1 LGTPF
6 RGSAEG
12 GWVPIH
18 ELSIAQ
24 AIVDVATRSAGD
36 SRVTRVYVK
45 VGRLRQVVPAALEF
59 SFELCTHGTAA
70 EGAALELEEVPIGV
84 ACRSCGAASE
94 PAGFPLACAACGA
107 LRVDVVRGEEL
118 LVESLE
124 LEAELMTSGG

>member
-1 LGTPF
+1 M
-6 RGSAEG
+6 
-12 GWVPIH
+12 H

-24 AIVDVATRSAGD
+24 AIVDIAVRNAGD

-59 SFELCTHGTAA
+59 SFELCATGTAV
-70 EGAALELEEVPIGV
+70 EGAALELDVTPIAV
-84 ACRSCGAASE
+84 TCRSCGGASE
-94 PAGFPLACAACGA
+94 PTGFPLACAVCGE
-107 LRVDVVRGEEL
+107 LNVEVMRGEEL